1 VAERTVS
8 VEFVFDRASCQALA
22 QVYRSLVPERRARTA
37 GGGSTDDDS
46 QAATTSPGG
55 ASQLELVARTE
66 ADEDRSALGA

>member
-46 QAATTSPGG
+46 QAATTSPG